1 MADGVRIERV
11 GDLVLAPE
19 IVVLDGSSNIVD
31 GSGSVNFGTT
41 SATNPLQRTFTVQN
55 QGGANLTLQPV
66 SVPAGFSVVTNIA
79 ANTVVAP
86 GGQVTFVV
94 QLDAAANGSF
104 SGQLSFVNDD
114 ADENPFNFT
123 ISGTVAAAPVIAI
136 MDNGDA
142 GFTSSNMDYYVGAG
156 YFQNDVH
163 YQAGGSGS
171 AVATWT
177 FTGLTPGMYRVSST
191 WLEHHNRATNVPY
204 TVFNGVTSLGTVL
217 INQELAPNDLVDAAV
232 PWEYLGGIWT
242 ITSTTLA
249 VRLTNA
255 ANEYVMADGVRIER
269 LSPLLAAGGAIPGG
283 AAGTLTSQ
291 QLQPLVAEA
300 ITRLGHEGFDPQLLS
315 RVVFTIE
322 DLPGATLGVA
332 GSQSISIDVNAAGY
346 GWFVDATPFDDSE
359 FADGTAPHSA
369 MDLLSVV
376 MHELGHTVGLV
387 DLYDA
392 DHADDLM
399 FGYLQ
404 PGTRRDAGEESGS
417 ETPAALQPVAGPGV
431 SSLPVPVVADRVD
444 LFAGS
449 DAVLDVS
456 RYVIVQQ
463 PVSRLSSLIAKL
475 EDPDRRQGFGPMPE
489 SDNSD
494 PDLSSAEIDELFLGL
509 LDPANAFDL
518 FS

>member
-1 MADGVRIERV
+1 
-11 GDLVLAPE
+11 
-19 IVVLDGSSNIVD
+19 
-31 GSGSVNFGTT
+31 
-41 SATNPLQRTFTVQN
+41 
-55 QGGANLTLQPV
+55 
-66 SVPAGFSVVTNIA
+66 
-79 ANTVVAP
+79 
-86 GGQVTFVV
+86 
-94 QLDAAANGSF
+94 
-104 SGQLSFVNDD
+104 
-114 ADENPFNFT
+114 
-123 ISGTVAAAPVIAI
+123 
-136 MDNGDA
+136 
-142 GFTSSNMDYYVGAG
+142 
-156 YFQNDVH
+156 
-163 YQAGGSGS
+163 
-171 AVATWT
+171 
-177 FTGLTPGMYRVSST
+177 
-191 WLEHHNRATNVPY
+191 
-204 TVFNGVTSLGTVL
+204 
-217 INQELAPNDLVDAAV
+217 
-232 PWEYLGGIWT
+232 
-242 ITSTTLA
+242 
-249 VRLTNA
+249 
-255 ANEYVMADGVRIER
+255 MADGVRIER
-269 LSPLLAAGGAIPGG
+269 LSPLLAAGGAIAGS

-291 QLQPLVAEA
+291 QLQPIVAEA

-346 GWFVDATPFDDSE
+346 GWFVDATPFNDSE